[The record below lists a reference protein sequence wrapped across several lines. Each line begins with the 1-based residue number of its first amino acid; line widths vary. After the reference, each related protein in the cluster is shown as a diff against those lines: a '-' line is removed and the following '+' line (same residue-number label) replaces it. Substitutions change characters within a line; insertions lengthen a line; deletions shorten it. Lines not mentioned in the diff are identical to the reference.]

1 MSHSNAIGLINN
13 AALLL
18 ALCLLYDMLGFR
30 IQERKTII
38 QQILTGIVLGAIGL
52 AIMFNPWNF
61 GQGVV
66 FDTRSVLLVIS
77 GFFFGTIPAIF
88 AILITGIFRFVTGGE
103 GKWTG
108 LAVIVTSGAIGLVWR
123 HYRPKRNHKPSVGE
137 LYLLGIVV
145 HVAMLG
151 WMFLLPWQLA
161 IDVLSKISLPVML
174 IYPVATAILGNLMV
188 MSEKRRQAQE
198 ALLASEELYRTY
210 VNRAPSGIFTVDQQ
224 GRYVDVN
231 PQVSRITGYDR
242 SELLTMSIPDL
253 ILPESIKE
261 VREFFARLKKKQIA
275 SRELR
280 FSRKDGESRW
290 CSFTAT
296 SISEDMFLCFVNDV
310 TDRRIQEENR
320 SIFLEL
326 LDNAEHVVVFK
337 DVQLRYVMINR
348 AYITLTGHTLA
359 DVAGKTDAETFA
371 GISTPEQ
378 INKYMDN
385 DRRAL
390 ILPQGQCLTVEE
402 DTLAPDGSTRTFL
415 SKKFPVYAQDG
426 RLLGVGTITSEITV
440 LKRVEVALR
449 ESEEKFRTVATYIHD
464 WEYWTAPDGN
474 LVYVSP
480 SCERITS
487 YTREEFLQDPGLL
500 TRIIHPD
507 DRKNF
512 ILHLKSVE
520 NGRTN
525 EDCYAGDFR
534 ILTRNGE
541 ERWIAHTCREVFDP
555 EGKSIGQRVSNQDI
569 TMRKRAEK
577 EKENMQEDLVQAQKM
592 EAIGTLAGGIA
603 HDFNNILGAILGYA
617 EMAYED
623 SLQGS
628 VDPSDLNQVV
638 QAGRRA
644 KDLVKQI
651 LAFSRRADSQEIP
664 LRPAALVKESIKLL
678 RSSIPTTIDIQ
689 QDVDSETNLIL
700 ADPTKIH
707 QIVMNLCTNSYHAME
722 EIGGTLSI
730 SLQNKVLTQQD
741 LLGIPDVQPGQFVQ
755 LAVRDT
761 GSGISP
767 VIKERI
773 FDPYFTTKE
782 TGKGTGMGLA
792 IVHGIVKS
800 SGGFITCHSEIG
812 AGTVF
817 EIYLPALLEQIV
829 PETKEL
835 EKIPVG
841 TERIL
846 FVDDEEMLAKMGQT
860 MLERFG
866 YSVTVKTSSIDT
878 LTIFKNQPDA
888 FDLVITDQ
896 TMPGMTG
903 MDLARSILQIRPE
916 LPIILCTGYSGQVT
930 EEKAKSYGIKGFA
943 MKPLARKDIAVLI
956 RKLLDE
962 EKGYDNL

>member
-13 AALLL
+13 ASLLL
-18 ALCLLYDMLGFR
+18 ALCLLYEMLGFR

-38 QQILTGIVLGAIGL
+38 QQILTGILLGAIGL

-88 AILITGIFRFVTGGE
+88 AILITGVFRFVTGGE
-103 GKWTG
+103 GVWTG

-198 ALLASEELYRTY
+198 ALLASEELYRKY
-210 VNRAPSGIFTVDQQ
+210 VDNAPSGIFTVDQQ

-253 ILPESIKE
+253 MPPESIKE
-261 VREFFARLKKKQIA
+261 VMEFFATLKKEQFVFG
-275 SRELR
+275 ELR

-296 SISEDMFLCFVNDV
+296 SISEDMFLCFVNDI

-320 SIFLEL
+320 SIFLEM

-348 AYITLTGHTLA
+348 AYITLTGRTLA

-371 GISTPEQ
+371 GISSPEQ
-378 INKYMDN
+378 IKKYMDN

-390 ILPQGQCLTVEE
+390 TLPQGQCLTVEE
-402 DTLAPDGSTRTFL
+402 GTLAPDGSTRTFL
-415 SKKFPVYAQDG
+415 SKKFSVYAQDG
-426 RLLGVGTITSEITV
+426 QLLGVGTITSEVTEF
-440 LKRVEVALR
+440 KRVEVALR

-487 YTREEFLQDPGLL
+487 YTKEEFLQDPELL

-520 NGRTN
+520 NSRTN
-525 EDCYAGDFR
+525 EDCHAGDFR

-541 ERWIAHTCREVFDP
+541 ERWIAHTCREVFDR
-555 EGKSIGQRVSNQDI
+555 EGESIGHRVSNQDI
-569 TMRKRAEK
+569 TERKRAEK
-577 EKENMQEDLVQAQKM
+577 EKEKMQEDLVQAQKM

-623 SLQGS
+623 SIQGS
-628 VDPSDLNQVV
+628 VNPNDLNQVV
-638 QAGRRA
+638 QAGHRA

-651 LAFSRRADSQEIP
+651 LAFSRRADSQKIP
-664 LRPAALVKESIKLL
+664 LQPAAIVKESIKLL

-689 QDVDSETNLIL
+689 QHIDQQTKLIL
-700 ADPTKIH
+700 ADPTQLH
-707 QIVMNLCTNSYHAME
+707 QIIMNLCTNAYHAME
-722 EIGGTLSI
+722 ETGGTLSI
-730 SLQNKVLTQQD
+730 SLQNKVLTLQD
-741 LLGIPDVQPGQFVQ
+741 LAGNPGVQPGQFVQ
-755 LAVRDT
+755 LSVRDT
-761 GSGISP
+761 GTGIDS
-767 VIKERI
+767 VIQERI
-773 FDPYFTTKE
+773 FDPYYTTKE

-792 IVHGIVKS
+792 IVHGIVRS
-800 SGGFITCHSEIG
+800 SGGFITCRSEID

-817 EIYLPALLEQIV
+817 EILLPAFLEPIV
-829 PETKEL
+829 PKEK
-835 EKIPVG
+835 EDRMIPVG

-846 FVDDEEMLAKMGQT
+846 FIDDEEMLAKMGQT
-860 MLERFG
+860 MLERLG
-866 YSVTVKTSSIDT
+866 YTVTVQMSSIEALAT
-878 LTIFKNQPDA
+878 FKRQPAA

-903 MDLARSILQIRPE
+903 VDLARSMLQIRPD
-916 LPIILCTGYSGQVT
+916 LPIILCTGYSIQISK
-930 EEKAKSYGIKGFA
+930 EKAESYGIRGFV
-943 MKPLARKDIAVLI
+943 MKPLVRKDIATLI
-956 RKLLDE
+956 RKILDGGE
-962 EKGYDNL
+962 